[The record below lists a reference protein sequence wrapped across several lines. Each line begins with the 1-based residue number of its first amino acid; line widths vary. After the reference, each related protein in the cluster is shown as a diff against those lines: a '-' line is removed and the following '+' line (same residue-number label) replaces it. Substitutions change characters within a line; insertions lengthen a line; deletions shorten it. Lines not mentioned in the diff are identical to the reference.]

1 MSRHHHIDDLPV
13 PADDPAMRRIAA
25 ALFVA
30 ASMSGMG
37 LPVQAAP
44 PDSATPREATPHSV
58 TPPPAPTRRQTLDDL
73 FARLAA
79 AKDEVEARGIAGLI
93 ERRFSRSGSDTADL
107 LMERAGEALNGK
119 DAALAVE
126 LLDRV
131 TTLRPE
137 WAEAWSLRAAA
148 FYQLEDQAS
157 ALADLHQ
164 ALSREPR
171 LYDAWAALGHMALAS
186 GDKPRALAAF
196 RKALAL
202 HPYLDGIKETADKL
216 APEVDGRE
224 L

>member
-1 MSRHHHIDDLPV
+1 
-13 PADDPAMRRIAA
+13 
-25 ALFVA
+25 
-30 ASMSGMG
+30 
-37 LPVQAAP
+37 
-44 PDSATPREATPHSV
+44 
-58 TPPPAPTRRQTLDDL
+58 
-73 FARLAA
+73 
-79 AKDEVEARGIAGLI
+79 
-93 ERRFSRSGSDTADL
+93 
-107 LMERAGEALNGK
+107 
-119 DAALAVE
+119 

-137 WAEAWSLRAAA
+137 WAEAWSRRAAA